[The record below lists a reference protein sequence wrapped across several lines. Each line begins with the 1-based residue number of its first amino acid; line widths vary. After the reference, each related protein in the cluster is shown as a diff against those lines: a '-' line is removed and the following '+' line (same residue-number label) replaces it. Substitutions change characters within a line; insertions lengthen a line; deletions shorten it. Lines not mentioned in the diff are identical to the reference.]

1 MAGRSLALRIA
12 LRIALRMTSA
22 LRTVPVLTP
31 AFSHAVIDVDHE
43 APDPLSCLVRAYD
56 RAIRACEAFDHD
68 GARDAISVLRCAL
81 ELDSPASASFDA
93 LYAWCEDSVDCH
105 DFVGAAQCLR
115 ALRDAWRRAA
125 KPKPKPLTFSRFRA
139 GQPVC

>member
-1 MAGRSLALRIA
+1 
-12 LRIALRMTSA
+12 MTSA

-31 AFSHAVIDVDHE
+31 AFPHAVIDVDHQ

-68 GARDAISVLRCAL
+68 GSRDAISVLRCAL
-81 ELDSPASASFDA
+81 ELDSPASKSFDA
-93 LYAWCEDSVDCH
+93 LYAWCEESVDCH

-115 ALRDAWRRAA
+115 SLRDAWRRAA
-125 KPKPKPLTFSRFRA
+125 PPKPLPFSRVRA
-139 GQPVC
+139 HLQLC